1 MHVSDD
7 DNVEVILGSAY
18 SKLNFTTLGE
28 VIFRGNATVVNG
40 KFEFS
45 FVVPQDIQIPVGN
58 GRVSFYSKRNQPLL
72 EDQAGYNSQIKVGGV
87 NLAAPSDTTPPKV
100 RLYMNDTNFVS
111 GGITNNSP
119 IFLAFLEDEHG
130 INTASGIGH
139 DIVAILD
146 GNENYR
152 IS

>member
-1 MHVSDD
+1 M
-7 DNVEVILGSAY
+7 
-18 SKLNFTTLGE
+18 
-28 VIFRGNATVVNG
+28 
-40 KFEFS
+40 
-45 FVVPQDIQIPVGN
+45 
-58 GRVSFYSKRNQPLL
+58 L

-100 RLYMNDTNFVS
+100 GLYMNDTNFVS

-146 GNENYR
+146 GNENNPYILNDYFETENNNYKKGKVTYPFR
-152 IS
+152 NLSPGLHTIFSRHGMSIIT